1 MANLENKTDLE
12 LARMRVE
19 FNETSPNPIL
29 AEQEQQRRARLHQH
43 ELSMEILNTQTKLMK
58 STLWI
63 SAVATIS
70 AALLGAIVGS
80 VLQYKLTQKPE
91 ATMPAPQKQIAPTIP
106 SKPPK

>member
-1 MANLENKTDLE
+1 MADLESKTDLE

-19 FNETSPNPIL
+19 FNNTSPNPVL

-43 ELSMEILNTQTKLMK
+43 ELSIEIVNTQTKLMK

-70 AALLGAIVGS
+70 AALLGAIVGA

-91 ATMPAPQKQIAPTIP
+91 VSTPKIQKQFVAPA
-106 SKPPK
+106 SQPPK

>member
-1 MANLENKTDLE
+1 VPDLENKTDFE

-19 FNETSPNPIL
+19 FNETSPQPIL

-43 ELSMEILNTQTKLMK
+43 ELSIEILNTQTKMMK

-70 AALLGAIVGS
+70 AALLGAIVGA

-91 ATMPAPQKQIAPTIP
+91 VTTPILQKQVVAPA
-106 SKPPK
+106 SRPPK